1 MAVMPNEAEAPAS
14 SPAGPAVRPGAGVAR
29 ILGAAVA
36 LVLVAVP
43 SALTLELVEHG
54 WSPLLRADRGVRDS
68 LNGYAVAHPGFVE
81 VMRLISDAGSAPVWT
96 GVLAVV
102 VGWLLWR
109 RLPRLAL
116 FVVVTAVGSA
126 MLNAAIKSGV
136 HRLRPVLAHPVAQEQ
151 GLSFPSGHAQAAMVG
166 YAVLLI
172 IFVPMLHGAWR
183 WIVVAGAGVAVLS
196 IGFSRLALGV
206 HYASDVAG
214 GFAVGT
220 AWVIVMAVVFNVLTV
235 DRQGRVRATP
245 RRPAAD
251 SQRPDGPAGP

>member
-1 MAVMPNEAEAPAS
+1 MPNEAEPPVSSQVTPA
-14 SPAGPAVRPGAGVAR
+14 ARPGAGVAR
-29 ILGAAVA
+29 VLGAAVA
-36 LVLVAVP
+36 LVLVTVP
-43 SALTLELVEHG
+43 FALMLELVEDR
-54 WSPLLRADRGVRDS
+54 WPPLLRVDRGVRDS

-81 VMRLISDAGSAPVWT
+81 VMRVISDAGSAPVWT

-102 VGWLLWR
+102 VGWLLSR

-136 HRLRPVLAHPVAQEQ
+136 HRLRPVLAQPVAQEQ

-166 YAVLLI
+166 YALLLI

-183 WIVVAGAGVAVLS
+183 WIAVGGAAAAVLS
-196 IGFSRLALGV
+196 IGVSRLALGV

-214 GFAVGT
+214 GFALGA
-220 AWVIVMAVVFNVLTV
+220 AWVIVMTVVFAVLTV
-235 DRQGRVRATP
+235 DGRGRVRATN
-245 RRPAAD
+245 RRRAAD
-251 SQRPDGPAGP
+251 SQLPGGQAGR

>member
-1 MAVMPNEAEAPAS
+1 MPNEAEAPAS
-14 SPAGPAVRPGAGVAR
+14 SPAGPVVRPWARVAR

-36 LVLVAVP
+36 LVLVTVP
-43 SALTLELVEHG
+43 YALTLQLVEQR
-54 WSPLLRADRGVRDS
+54 WPPLLRVDRGVRDS
-68 LNGYAVAHPGFVE
+68 LNGYAVTHPGFVE
-81 VMRLISDAGSAPVWT
+81 IMRFISDTGSAPVWT

-136 HRLRPVLAHPVAQEQ
+136 HRLRPVLAHPVAHEQ

-183 WIVVAGAGVAVLS
+183 WIVLAGAAVAVLS
-196 IGFSRLALGV
+196 IGFSRLVLGV

-214 GFAVGT
+214 GFALGA
-220 AWVIVMAVVFNVLTV
+220 AWVLVMAVVFNVLTF
-235 DRQGRVRATP
+235 DPRRRVRATP
-245 RRPAAD
+245 
-251 SQRPDGPAGP
+251 AGQPQIRG